1 MRGTRSSL
9 AGKPSVTVHIF
20 SSLTAPPVIS
30 TCRSTTI
37 SRKALALGPR
47 IVMIGAIPGGALIA
61 CAG

>member
-1 MRGTRSSL
+1 MRGTRSAL
-9 AGKPSVTVHIF
+9 AGKPSVTIHIF
-20 SSLTAPPVIS
+20 SSLTAPLVIS